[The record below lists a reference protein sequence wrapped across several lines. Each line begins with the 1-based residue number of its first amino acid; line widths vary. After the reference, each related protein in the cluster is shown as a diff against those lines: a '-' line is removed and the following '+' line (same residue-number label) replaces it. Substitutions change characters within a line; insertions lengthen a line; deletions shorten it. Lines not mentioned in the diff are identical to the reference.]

1 MPAYGALRATARL
14 FGLVAL
20 GAVATGCV
28 VTTHEGPAEPPRH
41 AGALY
46 EPVFA
51 EPSDAA
57 KEGEP
62 EQITASHILVMW
74 RGSRSAPTSIV
85 RSKDEARE
93 RAEEARQKAAAGEDF
108 AALAAEYSDEPG
120 AADRGGSLG
129 AFPRGVMV
137 KPFSDAAFALKPGQ
151 ISDVVETEFGFH
163 VIFRSE

>member
-1 MPAYGALRATARL
+1 LGLLTIVVGTAS
-14 FGLVAL
+14 
-20 GAVATGCV
+20 CV
-28 VTTHEGPAEPPRH
+28 VSTHEGPAEPPRH

-46 EPVFA
+46 EPVFP
-51 EPSDAA
+51 EPSDGA
-57 KEGEP
+57 KAGEP
-62 EQITASHILVMW
+62 EHITASHILVMY
-74 RGSRSAPTSIV
+74 RGSRGAPASIV
-85 RSKDEARE
+85 RSKEEALE
-93 RAEEARQKAAAGEDF
+93 RAEQARQKAVAGEDF

-151 ISDVVETEFGFH
+151 VSDVVETDFGFH